1 MQAPSYDP
9 SDMKV
14 LLLIMV
20 LSVLATLPFVLLRR
34 RWAVVLWRRAKLVA
48 VLYALIILT
57 SAIVRLVF
65 GWDDIY
71 G

>member
-1 MQAPSYDP
+1 
-9 SDMKV
+9 MKV
-14 LLLIMV
+14 LILIMV

>member
-1 MQAPSYDP
+1 
-9 SDMKV
+9 
-14 LLLIMV
+14 MV
-20 LSVLATLPFVLLRR
+20 LSVLAVFPFVVLRR
-34 RWAVVLWRRAKLVA
+34 SWAIALWRRAKLVA
-48 VLYALIILT
+48 VIYTLIILT

>member
-1 MQAPSYDP
+1 
-9 SDMKV
+9 MK
-14 LLLIMV
+14 LLILIMV
-20 LSVLATLPFVLLRR
+20 LSILATLPFVLLRR
-34 RWAVVLWRRAKLVA
+34 RWALVLWRRAKLVA
-48 VLYALIILT
+48 VIYALIILT

>member
-1 MQAPSYDP
+1 
-9 SDMKV
+9 MKV

-20 LSVLATLPFVLLRR
+20 LSILATLPFVLLRR
-34 RWAVVLWRRAKLVA
+34 RWAIVLWRRAKLVA

>member
-1 MQAPSYDP
+1 
-9 SDMKV
+9 MKI

-20 LSVLATLPFVLLRR
+20 LSVLAVFPFVILRR

>member
-1 MQAPSYDP
+1 
-9 SDMKV
+9 MKL

-20 LSVLATLPFVLLRR
+20 VSILATLPFVLLRR
-34 RWAVVLWRRAKLVA
+34 RWAIVLWRRAKLVA
-48 VLYALIILT
+48 VIYALIILT

>member
-1 MQAPSYDP
+1 
-9 SDMKV
+9 MKL

-20 LSVLATLPFVLLRR
+20 LSILATLPFVLLRR
-34 RWAVVLWRRAKLVA
+34 RWAIVLWRRAKLVA
-48 VLYALIILT
+48 VIYALIILT

>member
-1 MQAPSYDP
+1 
-9 SDMKV
+9 MKM

-20 LSVLATLPFVLLRR
+20 VSILATLPFVLLRR
-34 RWAVVLWRRAKLVA
+34 RWALVLWRRAKLVA
-48 VLYALIILT
+48 VIYVIIILT

-65 GWDDIY
+65 GWEDIY

>member
-1 MQAPSYDP
+1 
-9 SDMKV
+9 MKI

-20 LSVLATLPFVLLRR
+20 VSILATLPFVLLRR
-34 RWAVVLWRRAKLVA
+34 RWALVLWRRAKLVA
-48 VLYALIILT
+48 VIYVIIILT

-65 GWDDIY
+65 GWEDIY

>member
-1 MQAPSYDP
+1 
-9 SDMKV
+9 MKV

-20 LSVLATLPFVLLRR
+20 LSILATLPFVLLRKP
-34 RWAVVLWRRAKLVA
+34 WAIVLWRRAKLVA
-48 VLYALIILT
+48 VIYALIILT

-65 GWDDIY
+65 GWEDIY

>member
-1 MQAPSYDP
+1 
-9 SDMKV
+9 MKI

-20 LSVLATLPFVLLRR
+20 LSVLAVFPFVVLRR

-48 VLYALIILT
+48 VIYAAIIRV

-65 GWDDIY
+65 DWDDIY

>member
-1 MQAPSYDP
+1 
-9 SDMKV
+9 MKV

-20 LSVLATLPFVLLRR
+20 LSILATLPFVLLRK
-34 RWAVVLWRRAKLVA
+34 RWAIVLWRRAKLVA
-48 VLYALIILT
+48 VIYAIIILT

>member
-1 MQAPSYDP
+1 
-9 SDMKV
+9 MKV

>member
-1 MQAPSYDP
+1 
-9 SDMKV
+9 MKF

-20 LSVLATLPFVLLRR
+20 LSILAVLPFVVLRR
-34 RWAVVLWRRAKLVA
+34 RWAIVLWRRAKLVA
-48 VLYALIILT
+48 VIYAAIILV

>member
-1 MQAPSYDP
+1 
-9 SDMKV
+9 MKI

-20 LSVLATLPFVLLRR
+20 LSVLAVFPFVVLRR
-34 RWAVVLWRRAKLVA
+34 SWAIALWRRAKLVA
-48 VLYALIILT
+48 VIYTLIILT

>member
-1 MQAPSYDP
+1 
-9 SDMKV
+9 MKI

-20 LSVLATLPFVLLRR
+20 LSVLATLPFVMLRR
-34 RWAVVLWRRAKLVA
+34 RWAIVLWRRAKLVA
-48 VLYALIILT
+48 AIYALIILA

-65 GWDDIY
+65 GWDEIY

>member
-1 MQAPSYDP
+1 
-9 SDMKV
+9 MKI

-20 LSVLATLPFVLLRR
+20 LSVLAVLPFVVLRR
-34 RWAVVLWRRAKLVA
+34 RWAIVLWQRAKLIA
-48 VLYALIILT
+48 VIYVLIIVT

>member
-1 MQAPSYDP
+1 
-9 SDMKV
+9 MKV

-20 LSVLATLPFVLLRR
+20 LSILATLPFVLLRK

-48 VLYALIILT
+48 VIYAIIIVT